1 MTHFFAN
8 MRDEKAE
15 DLKKLLWK
23 IQDEFIAM
31 NYEGWENLEMRWSAG
46 CILAAQEHLT
56 VVADLDGDGN
66 TAEMRTVGWMEFQ
79 KKYKPTPVPED
90 GTDVS
95 AGLKELFEWYEM
107 EFQSAIYRRF
117 KSLYSTTWAGKSNPR
132 DFEKM
137 HKEPTDAEKI
147 DLEVEQERTKKAQK
161 RIALG
166 RDEEQIKAEQKNIAF
181 DAEEERNNARKKGIA
196 LEAREEKS
204 KNSRRKT
211 PTSASWCQTT
221 ASADSSTYLAT
232 LSNCWTRS

>member
-15 DLKKLLWK
+15 ELKKLLWK

-79 KKYKPTPVPED
+79 KKYNPTPVPED

-117 KSLYSTTWAGKSNPR
+117 KSLYSTNWAVKSNPQ
-132 DFEKM
+132 DFEKI
-137 HKEPTDAEKI
+137 HKESTDAEKI
-147 DLEVEQERTKKAQK
+147 DLEAEQERTKKAQK

-166 RDEEQIKAEQKNIAF
+166 RDEEQIKAEQKKIAF
-181 DAEEERNNARKKGIA
+181 DAEEEQRSGPGEGNNTTGRTM
-196 LEAREEKS
+196 KS
-204 KNSRRKT
+204 ES
-211 PTSASWCQTT
+211 P
-221 ASADSSTYLAT
+221 SSL
-232 LSNCWTRS
+232 